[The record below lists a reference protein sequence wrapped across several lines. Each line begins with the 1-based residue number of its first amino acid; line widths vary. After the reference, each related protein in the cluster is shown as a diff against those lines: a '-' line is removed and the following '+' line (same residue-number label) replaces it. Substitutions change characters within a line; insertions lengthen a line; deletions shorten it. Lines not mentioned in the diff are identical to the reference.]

1 VRFLHELRWVI
12 LALALVPS
20 GYFLAAIIAALR
32 FFSSRHRA
40 LPRDF
45 APPVSLLKPVR
56 GLDRDAYENYASF
69 CRLDYPEYEI
79 LFNVAD
85 EHDAAIPVLEK
96 LIRDFPERSIR
107 LFVGAEQLGS
117 SNKVNKLSNMVSEA
131 RHNLLVISDS
141 DIRVTPDYLRA
152 VVAPFRDPRVGAVT
166 CLYRGVDGQ
175 SLGSTLEAL
184 GNTADFA
191 AGVLVAWLFRSVNF
205 ALGATMATSK
215 QRITE
220 IGGFEDLA
228 DHFTDDHELG
238 HRIAALGYRVEIAAR
253 PVDTVYPE
261 TSIREFF
268 RHQLRWSLAIR
279 HATPAGYVSRIFVH
293 AIAWTLLAM
302 AVAPSL
308 KIAAIYLAA
317 YVTLRPLMAW
327 TVGVWGLRDPL
338 LREKFWLLPVHDAC
352 AFVVYMVSYLTR
364 RVEWRGTQYYIRGK
378 ELIPVSHDTARA
390 SARG

>member
-1 VRFLHELRWVI
+1 MRW
-12 LALALVPS
+12 LVLV
-20 GYFLAAIIAALR
+20 LAAAPFAYYAVATVAALR
-32 FFSSRHRA
+32 FFSGHRA

-45 APPVSLLKPVR
+45 APPVSILKPIR

-96 LIRDFPERSIR
+96 LICDFPERSIR

-117 SNKVNKLSNMVSEA
+117 SNKVNKLSNMVNEA
-131 RHNLLVISDS
+131 RYDVVVISDS
-141 DIRVTPDYLRA
+141 DIRVAPDYLRA

-166 CLYRGVDGQ
+166 CLYRGIAGR
-175 SLGSTLEAL
+175 SFGSVLEAI
-184 GNTADFA
+184 GNTSDFA
-191 AGVLVAWLFRSVNF
+191 AGVLIAWLFRSVDF
-205 ALGATMATSK
+205 ALGATMATTK
-215 QRITE
+215 QRLAE

-238 HRIAALGYRVEIAAR
+238 HRIAALGYRVEIASR

-261 TSIREFF
+261 TSMKEYF

-279 HATPAGYVSRIFVH
+279 HATPAGYAGRVFVH
-293 AIAWTLLAM
+293 GLAWMLLAM

-308 KIAAIYLAA
+308 KIAGAYLAA
-317 YVTLRPLMAW
+317 YVVLRPLMAW
-327 TVGVWGLRDPL
+327 TVGVWGLRDSL
-338 LREKFWLLPVHDAC
+338 LRRNLWRLPVHDAC
-352 AFVVYMVSYLTR
+352 AFVVFVSSFLTR
-364 RVEWRGTQYYIRGK
+364 RVEWRGTEYYIRGK
-378 ELIPVSHDTARA
+378 ELIPVPRDPARA
-390 SARG
+390 SVRG